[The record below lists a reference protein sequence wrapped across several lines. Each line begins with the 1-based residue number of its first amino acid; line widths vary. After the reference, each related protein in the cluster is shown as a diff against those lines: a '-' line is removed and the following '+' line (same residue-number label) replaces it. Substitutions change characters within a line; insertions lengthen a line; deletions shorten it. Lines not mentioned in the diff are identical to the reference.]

1 MTNAINEAATESEGA
16 RAILNVAVQL
26 FAEKSFDAVS
36 MNDIAKAA
44 DVSKANVFHHF
55 GTKCELYLA
64 ALRIACDDSSQVI
77 ADTVKADG
85 PFEQRLTDFLY
96 NHLKSML
103 ENEQATRLV
112 LRELIEHGAQH
123 GKELAEQVFGE
134 HFSGLVSI
142 VLEGQK
148 LGVLKKT
155 IDPPLLALMLV
166 SNNIFFFQT
175 QEVMR
180 HFPGVSFADDPA
192 AYSRQVMGILLDGIK
207 DE

>member
-1 MTNAINEAATESEGA
+1 MAKNSSEITPESEGA
-16 RAILNVAVQL
+16 CAILEVAVRL

-44 DVSKANVFHHF
+44 GVSKANVFHHF

-77 ADTVKADG
+77 AETAKADG
-85 PFEQRLTDFLY
+85 PFEQRLKDFLH

-112 LRELIEHGAQH
+112 LRELIEHGAEH

-134 HFSGLVSI
+134 HFSGLVTI
-142 VLEGQK
+142 VTEGQK
-148 LGVLKKT
+148 LGVLKKA
-155 IDPPLLALMLV
+155 IDPALLALMLV

-175 QEVMR
+175 QQVMR

-192 AYSRQVMGILLDGIK
+192 AYSHQVIEVLLHGIK